1 MKNLYVTVGEAEET
15 VLCEGCADIVFFGI
29 DLHDFRDPEKVLMNA
44 KRMLKHGG
52 MLVDLDWKK
61 EPMPLGPPLRIR
73 FSEEKAAKLIESQG
87 FKVETVKKSGLY
99 HYLII
104 AKI

>member
-1 MKNLYVTVGEAEET
+1 
-15 VLCEGCADIVFFGI
+15 
-29 DLHDFRDPEKVLMNA
+29 
-44 KRMLKHGG
+44 
-52 MLVDLDWKK
+52 
-61 EPMPLGPPLRIR
+61 MPLGPPLRIR
-73 FSEEKAAKLIESQG
+73 FSEEKAAKLIEPQG